1 MRLKSLNNLLKVG
14 LNVLNGLKKSTDKS
28 DQYHDIVQQACAL
41 LEKQKKCIEKRIDT
55 KKGREMREIEIAVD
69 KMLGMKWIENF
80 KRHFFKYL
88 IQDLCDKIRHEEINA
103 KSYVSELDI
112 DNYNPVL
119 IETDPIENFRKAL
132 LKKLQD
138 FNDEIKMETE
148 RQQNFVLDVK
158 FLTRIDCFLKKF
170 PFKILDIK
178 TNDVEANF
186 KKFLENKIDL
196 NKIELDF
203 NSVVKA
209 KDENKEEMIKVARL
223 LNNFFVA
230 LENIK
235 QNYN

>member
-14 LNVLNGLKKSTDKS
+14 LNVLEGLKKSTDKS

-80 KRHFFKYL
+80 RRHFFKYL

-112 DNYNPVL
+112 DNLILRNIDNLTEIETMNMTIKHYCDFLRPLKVKFNEIYKNIYGENYNPVL

-138 FNDEIKMETE
+138 SNDEIK
-148 RQQNFVLDVK
+148 
-158 FLTRIDCFLKKF
+158 I
-170 PFKILDIK
+170 
-178 TNDVEANF
+178 
-186 KKFLENKIDL
+186 
-196 NKIELDF
+196 
-203 NSVVKA
+203 
-209 KDENKEEMIKVARL
+209 
-223 LNNFFVA
+223 
-230 LENIK
+230 
-235 QNYN
+235 